1 MDSDEGKLFIGG
13 IAWETTEETLREH
26 FANYGDVTE
35 IVIMRDK
42 ITGRPRGFG
51 FLVFSDPSVLDAVLQ
66 GKHIIDGRT
75 VEAKRALSREEQ
87 RTSFT
92 PGNSNAGRSSGSTV
106 NHRTKK
112 IFVGGLPSMLTEE
125 EFRQYFETYGTV
137 TDVVIMYD
145 QNTKR
150 PRGFGFITFDMEE
163 AVDRVLHKNFHE
175 LSNKLVEVKPALPK
189 EANPGGG
196 DRSGGYQPFGTGAN
210 RFLQPQTA
218 GGAYPPYP
226 SYGGP
231 NYGYGAANSVIGYS
245 GYGGYGNANSGFTGP
260 TGAYGNPNT
269 PSTGYVSLAPD
280 AMKIPWSN
288 QIPGYNALAYSV
300 NAGYG
305 ATVPWSAMGLS
316 PGGAAAYGYSNYGR
330 SEGSYSDSVG
340 HGTAGGRAG
349 GVPNRNSGG
358 SNSVLEQQ
366 GTTGGGYK
374 GSGYG
379 NSNGP
384 SGYSNAAWRSDS

>member
-1 MDSDEGKLFIGG
+1 MDSDEGKLFMGG
-13 IAWETTEETLREH
+13 IAWETTEETLRDY
-26 FANYGDVTE
+26 FGKYGDVTD

-51 FLVFSDPSVLDAVLQ
+51 FLVFSDPSVLDTVLQ
-66 GKHIIDGRT
+66 EKHIIDGRT

-92 PGNSNAGRSSGSTV
+92 PGNSSAGRSAGSAV

-112 IFVGGLPSMLTEE
+112 IFVGGLPSVLTEE

-150 PRGFGFITFDMEE
+150 PRGFGFITFDAEE

-175 LSNKLVEVKPALPK
+175 LSSKLVEVKPALPK
-189 EANPGGG
+189 EVSPGGG
-196 DRSGGYQPFGTGAN
+196 DRGGSYQPYGTGVN
-210 RFLQPQTA
+210 RLLQPPTT

-231 NYGYGAANSVIGYS
+231 NYGYGVGNGVIGYS
-245 GYGGYGNANSGFTGP
+245 GYGGYGSANSAFTGP

-269 PSTGYVSLAPD
+269 PNTAYVSVPPD
-280 AMKIPWSN
+280 GLKSPWSN
-288 QIPGYNALAYSV
+288 QMPGYSALAYSV

-316 PGGAAAYGYSNYGR
+316 PGGVSAYGYSNSAGYGP
-330 SEGSYSDSVG
+330 
-340 HGTAGGRAG
+340 AGGRAG
-349 GVPNRNSGG
+349 GVHNRNSGG
-358 SNSVLEQQ
+358 SNTVGEQQ
-366 GTTGGGYK
+366 GATGGGSK
-374 GSGYG
+374 GSGYR